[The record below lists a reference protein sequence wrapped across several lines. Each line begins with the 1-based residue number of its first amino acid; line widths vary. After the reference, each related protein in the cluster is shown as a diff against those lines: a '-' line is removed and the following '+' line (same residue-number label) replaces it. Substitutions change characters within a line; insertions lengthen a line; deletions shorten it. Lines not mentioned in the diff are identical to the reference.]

1 MVCNAVHNAFLN
13 TLTMETPSACVP
25 LEMTP
30 ATDSIYVYTYNQEI
44 NHLVSSVHL
53 AHGVALITDSMALG
67 QAPAETAAP
76 RTQGQCVVARY
87 PCLPP
92 SLRRYHILLLGD
104 ACERLESTW
113 KLNPTRSPVTSR
125 MPQPL

>member
-1 MVCNAVHNAFLN
+1 MVCNAVHNAFSN
-13 TLTMETPSACVP
+13 TLTMGTPSASVP

-30 ATDSIYVYTYNQEI
+30 ATDSIYVYTYNQKI

-76 RTQGQCVVARY
+76 RTQGQCVVARCA
-87 PCLPP
+87 CLAP
-92 SLRRYHILLLGD
+92 SLRRYYILLLGD
-104 ACERLESTW
+104 ACEGLESTW
-113 KLNPTRSPVTSR
+113 KLIQHDLQS
-125 MPQPL
+125 